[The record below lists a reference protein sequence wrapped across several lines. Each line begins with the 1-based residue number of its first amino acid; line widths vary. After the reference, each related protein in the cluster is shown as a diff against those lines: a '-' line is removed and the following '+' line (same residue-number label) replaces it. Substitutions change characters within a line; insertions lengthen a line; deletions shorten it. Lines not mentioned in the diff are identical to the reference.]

1 MTPVIILGL
10 IAFVPVI
17 LIMVLRINAAL
28 VFLSLCLGN
37 VLVQFTAQDLT
48 ALTDT
53 FSAQT
58 PGVISDNN
66 GIRLLLL
73 LLPVVLTMIFML
85 KTVKGNGK
93 LLANLIP
100 ALGVGVLG
108 ALLIVPLLPPDI
120 SDQVMEVSFWT
131 QTQQFQSYIVGLAA
145 SVCLLTVWMQRPKHG
160 GKHDDKHAKH

>member
-1 MTPVIILGL
+1 MTPVIILAGIVL
-10 IAFVPVI
+10 VPVI
-17 LIMVLRINAAL
+17 LLMVLRINAAL

-37 VLVQFTAQDLT
+37 VLVQFTAKDLT

-58 PGVISDNN
+58 PGVISEND
-66 GIRLLLL
+66 GIKLLLL
-73 LLPVVLTMIFML
+73 LLPVVLTMIFMI
-85 KTVKGNGK
+85 KTVKGRGK

-100 ALGVGVLG
+100 AAGVGVLG

-120 SDQVMEVSFWT
+120 SEQVMEVSYWT
-131 QTQQFQSYIVGLAA
+131 QTQQFQGYIVGLAA

-160 GKHDDKHAKH
+160 DKHGNKHAKH